1 MIKGLDISHH
11 NKNMKDPSAIL
22 DYDFIIMKASEG
34 RGFRDP
40 HMDKYM
46 DILRD
51 PESNKWPLIGF
62 YHFARPDLGNS
73 PEAEAEQFL
82 ISIRTYTRY
91 KPLVALDVEGG
102 ALFWADDLDEWCLS
116 WCKHVYEH
124 LGYKP
129 LIYCSSSETRRFK
142 KCTKWG
148 CGLWVAKWGKKPTK
162 TDIKP
167 WEFWA
172 IWQSTNSGICSA
184 VRVDEN
190 YFNGTK
196 EQFLKY
202 CEVLNNEEEKENNPA
217 TDTAAD

>member
-40 HMDKYM
+40 YMDKYM
-46 DILRD
+46 DILRNPD
-51 PESNKWPLIGF
+51 STKWPLIGF

-73 PEAEAEQFL
+73 PENEAEQFL

-91 KPLVALDVEGG
+91 KPLVSLDVEDK
-102 ALFWADDLDEWCLS
+102 ALFWADDLDEWCLE

-172 IWQSTNSGICSA
+172 LWQSTNSGICSA
-184 VRVDEN
+184 VRVDED

-202 CEVLNNEEEKENNPA
+202 CEVLNEEEKENNRA
-217 TDTAAD
+217 TDSATD

>member
-40 HMDKYM
+40 YMDKYM

-51 PESNKWPLIGF
+51 PEKKKWPLIGF

-91 KPLVALDVEGG
+91 KPLVALDVEAS
-102 ALFWADDLDEWCLS
+102 ALSVLDLDDWCLS

-162 TDIKP
+162 SDIRP

-202 CEVLNNEEEKENNPA
+202 CEVLNEEEKENDRT
-217 TDTAAD
+217 TDSAAD

>member
-1 MIKGLDISHH
+1 MIKGIDISHH
-11 NKNMKDPSAIL
+11 NKNMKDPEAIL
-22 DYDFIIMKASEG
+22 NYDFVIMKASEG
-34 RGFRDP
+34 RGYRDSYV
-40 HMDKYM
+40 DRYM
-46 DILRD
+46 DILRR
-51 PESNKWPLIGF
+51 PENTNWPLIGF
-62 YHFARPDLGNS
+62 YHYARPELNT
-73 PEAEAEQFL
+73 PEEEASQFL
-82 ISIRTYTRY
+82 LAIRTYTRY
-91 KPLVALDVEGG
+91 KPLVALDVEGM
-102 ALFWADDLDEWCLS
+102 ALSVPDLDDWCLT

-129 LIYCSSSETRRFK
+129 LIYCSSAETKRFK

-172 IWQSTNSGICSA
+172 IWQSTSSGICSA
-184 VRVDEN
+184 VRVDED

-202 CEVLNNEEEKENNPA
+202 CEVLTDEEEKENDRA
-217 TDTAAD
+217 TITTED

>member
-46 DILRD
+46 DILRNPD
-51 PESNKWPLIGF
+51 STRWPLIGF

-91 KPLVALDVEGG
+91 KPLVALDVEDK
-102 ALFWADDLDEWCLS
+102 ALFWADDLDEWCLA

-129 LIYCSSSETRRFK
+129 LIYCSASETRRFK

-162 TDIKP
+162 ADIRP
-167 WEFWA
+167 WDIWA

-184 VRVDEN
+184 VRVDED

-202 CEVLNNEEEKENNPA
+202 CEVLNEEEKENDTA

>member
-1 MIKGLDISHH
+1 MIKGIDISHH
-11 NKNMKDPSAIL
+11 NKNMKDPEAIL
-22 DYDFIIMKASEG
+22 NYDFVIMKASEG
-34 RGFRDP
+34 RGYRDSYV
-40 HMDKYM
+40 DRYM

-51 PESNKWPLIGF
+51 PKYTKWPLIGF
-62 YHFARPDLGNS
+62 YHYARPELNT
-73 PEAEAEQFL
+73 PEEEASQFL
-82 ISIRTYTRY
+82 LAIRTYTRY
-91 KPLVALDVEGG
+91 KPLVALDVEGM
-102 ALFWADDLDEWCLS
+102 ALSVKDLDDWCLT

-129 LIYCSSSETRRFK
+129 LIYCSSAETKRFK

-167 WEFWA
+167 WDFWA
-172 IWQSTNSGICSA
+172 IWQSTSSGICSA
-184 VRVDEN
+184 VRVDED

-202 CEVLNNEEEKENNPA
+202 CEVLTDEEEKENDR
-217 TDTAAD
+217 DTISTED

>member
-40 HMDKYM
+40 HLDKYM
-46 DILRD
+46 DILRS
-51 PESNKWPLIGF
+51 PENAKWPLIGF

-102 ALFWADDLDEWCLS
+102 ALFWSDDLDEWCLS

-162 TDIKP
+162 QDIKP

-202 CEVLNNEEEKENNPA
+202 CEVLNEEEKENNTA
-217 TDTAAD
+217 TDSAAD

>member
-11 NKNMKDPSAIL
+11 NKNMKDPEAIL
-22 DYDFIIMKASEG
+22 NYDFIIMKASEG
-34 RGFRDP
+34 RCFRDP
-40 HMDKYM
+40 HLDKYM

-51 PESNKWPLIGF
+51 PEKKKWPLIGF

-82 ISIRTYTRY
+82 ISIRTYTRF

-129 LIYCSSSETRRFK
+129 LIYCSAAETRRFK

-148 CGLWVAKWGKKPTK
+148 CGLWVAKWGNKPTK
-162 TDIKP
+162 KEISP
-167 WEFWA
+167 WDVWA
-172 IWQSTNSGICSA
+172 IWQYTSSGICSA
-184 VRVDEN
+184 VRVDED
-190 YFNGTK
+190 YFNGSK

-202 CEVLNNEEEKENNPA
+202 CEVLNEEEKTHDRS
-217 TDTAAD
+217 TDSARD

>member
-11 NKNMKDPSAIL
+11 NKNMKDPKAIL

-34 RGFRDP
+34 RSFRDP

-46 DILRD
+46 DILRS
-51 PESNKWPLIGF
+51 PENTKLPLIGF

-91 KPLVALDVEGG
+91 KPLVALDVEDK

-148 CGLWVAKWGKKPTK
+148 SGLWVAKWGKKPTK
-162 TDIKP
+162 ADIRP
-167 WEFWA
+167 WDIWA

-202 CEVLNNEEEKENNPA
+202 CEVLNEEEKENDRA
-217 TDTAAD
+217 TDSATD

>member
-34 RGFRDP
+34 KGFRDP
-40 HMDKYM
+40 YMDKYM

-51 PESNKWPLIGF
+51 PESAKWPLIGF
-62 YHFARPDLGNS
+62 YHFARPEVGND
-73 PEAEAEQFL
+73 PEEEAAQFL
-82 ISIRTYTRY
+82 MAIRTYIRY
-91 KPLVALDVEGG
+91 KPLVALDVEAR
-102 ALFWADDLDEWCLS
+102 ALEVPFLDEWCIK
-116 WCKHVYEH
+116 WCQHIYEH

-172 IWQSTNSGICSA
+172 IWQSTNSAICSA

-190 YFNGTK
+190 YFNGSK

-202 CEVLNNEEEKENNPA
+202 CEVLNEEEKENNRA
-217 TDTAAD
+217 TDTATD